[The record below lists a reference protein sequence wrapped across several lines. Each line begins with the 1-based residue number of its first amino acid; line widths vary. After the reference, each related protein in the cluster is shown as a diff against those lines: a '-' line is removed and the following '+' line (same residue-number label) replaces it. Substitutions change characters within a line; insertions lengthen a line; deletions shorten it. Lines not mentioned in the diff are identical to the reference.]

1 MPFCPNCGTKFD
13 HGKFCLECGQP
24 LPQAQTSAPTQAPVQ
39 EAKPV
44 VNEPVTS
51 EPVKTEPVKVE
62 PVAEPAKAEP
72 IKVEPVAEPAK
83 AEAPTKAVPQEI
95 KAANTAAAEEATVK
109 QTPFIS
115 RLFLLISTALA
126 FVAGMVTL
134 LLPVMNLVA
143 KYTLD
148 KGKTWKFL
156 PVIKNG
162 EKAIYTKGGGNLLS
176 RLANGD
182 TIEVVAAVLV
192 MVGIVAGAVALAFA
206 IIGFVKKKK
215 SLMSSLISPIL
226 AMVGSVLTL
235 VGMILEFFMA
245 SGARMSAVT
254 GLPSKI
260 TDQYG
265 KYIYWFTYEA
275 EVLPLV
281 IAIVLCVAVVALAIV
296 GIIFSKKAV
305 ASGDT
310 SSANDADKI
319 AKAEA
324 KAKAAE
330 EKAQAKAEK
339 QAAKANKQ
347 AKK

>member
-24 LPQAQTSAPTQAPVQ
+24 LPQLNQAAQAPVV
-39 EAKPV
+39 A
-44 VNEPVTS
+44 
-51 EPVKTEPVKVE
+51 EPVKVE
-62 PVAEPAKAEP
+62 APVEAPVAAEPAK
-72 IKVEPVAEPAK
+72 V
-83 AEAPTKAVPQEI
+83 EAPIVEAVVAPKTVSEEPKAVS
-95 KAANTAAAEEATVK
+95 TASDITVK
-109 QTPFIS
+109 KSNPLS
-115 RLFLLISTALA
+115 RLFLLIASALS
-126 FVAGMVTL
+126 FVAGVVTL

-148 KGKTWKFL
+148 KAKTWKFL

-162 EKAIYTKGGGNLLS
+162 EKSIYTKGGGNLLS
-176 RLANGD
+176 RLMNGD
-182 TIEVVAAVLV
+182 SIEAVAAILV
-192 MVGIVAGAVALAFA
+192 IVGIVAGGVALAFA
-206 IIGFVKKKK
+206 IIGFVKKNK
-215 SLMSSLISPIL
+215 SAMNSLIAPIV
-226 AMVGSVLTL
+226 AIGGAVLTV

-245 SGARMSAVT
+245 SGARMDAVT

-260 TDQYG
+260 TSQYG

-281 IAIVLCVAVVALAIV
+281 IAIVLCVAVVALSIV
-296 GIIFSKKAV
+296 AIIFSKK
-305 ASGDT
+305 
-310 SSANDADKI
+310 DAKEKEIDPLAEAMNI

-339 QAAKANKQ
+339 AAAKANK
-347 AKK
+347 